1 MNISRAVLR
10 TVTLLGFTVVFA
22 LLASVMAHRYIKQ
35 REVLLDKERQR
46 LAAKMAD
53 YPEPVQAIVASQDV
67 PAGTKLDASHLAA
80 APIPQ
85 MYLQPYSVQS
95 PNEVLGLVTI
105 APMAKGEQIL
115 TNKLRRADEE
125 PRAATLS
132 SATPQGRRAVTIIV
146 DSITGVGGF
155 IQPRDKVDILWT
167 VTLPSG
173 GQGGAGG
180 QIVTLT
186 LFQEVPVL
194 AIGEETA
201 GTSSAPRARRGEA
214 QSSQPQG
221 GQFMVTLALPP
232 QDTSLLLFARE
243 SGRIQLSLRPRN
255 ETGAIA
261 IPPANINT
269 LMERVMGKPSQPEQP
284 AGKPTRQVE
293 VYKGLKRD
301 IVDVPEGQP

>member
-10 TVTLLGFTVVFA
+10 TITLLAFTVVFA
-22 LLASVMAHRYIKQ
+22 LMASVMAYRYIKQ
-35 REVLLDKERQR
+35 REAMLEKERQR

-53 YPEPVQAIVASQDV
+53 YPDPVQAIVAAQDI
-67 PAGTKLDASHLAA
+67 AEGTKLDASHLAA

-85 MYLQPYSVQS
+85 IYLQPYSVQS
-95 PNEVLGLVTI
+95 VNEVLGLVTV
-105 APMAKGEQIL
+105 APIAKGEQIL
-115 TNKLRRADEE
+115 SNKLRRADEA

-155 IQPRDKVDILWT
+155 IEPKDKVDILWT
-167 VTLPSG
+167 VNLPSG
-173 GQGGAGG
+173 GGQEGGGG
-180 QIVTLT
+180 QVVTLT

-194 AIGEETA
+194 AVG
-201 GTSSAPRARRGEA
+201 GDTSGVSAPRARQNEQQA
-214 QSSQPQG
+214 STQG

-255 ETGAIA
+255 ETGALA

-269 LMERVMGKPSQPEQP
+269 LMERVMGAPAAKPEQP
-284 AGKPTRQVE
+284 VGRPTRQVE

-301 IVDVPEGQP
+301 VVDVPEGQP